1 MALKIRKT
9 GEAFYDMTDDTNT
22 QKEIMT
28 DDTNR
33 QKKLGQMILKH
44 KMNYD
49 RWY

>member
-1 MALKIRKT
+1 
-9 GEAFYDMTDDTNT
+9 MTDDTNT

-49 RWY
+49 R